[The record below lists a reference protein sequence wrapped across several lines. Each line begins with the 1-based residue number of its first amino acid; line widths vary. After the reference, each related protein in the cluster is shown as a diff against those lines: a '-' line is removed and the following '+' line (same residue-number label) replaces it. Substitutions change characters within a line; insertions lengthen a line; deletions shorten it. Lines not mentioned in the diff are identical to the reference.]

1 MGVIDSHPQRDFRML
16 YNDHHGWLR
25 GWLRKR
31 LGNAGDA
38 ADLAHDTYL
47 RVLAS
52 GSAPQPEDSR
62 RFLTQ
67 IANGL
72 VIDMYRRRRIEAAYL
87 DTLRWLPAPDAPSPE
102 TRALVLETLCEID
115 AMLDRLSAN
124 ARHALLMCKLEGL
137 TYREI
142 AVRLGVSSS
151 SVEKYVASALRACYA
166 TLYGEAA

>member
-1 MGVIDSHPQRDFRML
+1 MGVIESHLQRDVRLL
-16 YNDHHGWLR
+16 YSDHHGWLR

-31 LGNAGDA
+31 LGNASDA

-52 GSAPQPEDSR
+52 GRAPQPEDSR

-72 VIDMYRRRRIEAAYL
+72 VVDMYRRRRIETAYL
-87 DTLRWLPAPDAPSPE
+87 DAIRLLPEPETPSPE
-102 TRALVLETLCEID
+102 ARALVLETLCEID

-124 ARHALLMCKLEGL
+124 TRDALLMCKLEGL

-142 AVRLGVSSS
+142 ADRLRVSTS
-151 SVEKYVASALRACYA
+151 SVEKYVAAALRACYLA
-166 TLYGEAA
+166 QYGEAA

>member
-1 MGVIDSHPQRDFRML
+1 MGVIESHLQRDVRLL
-16 YNDHHGWLR
+16 YSDHHGWLR

-31 LGNAGDA
+31 LGNASDA

-52 GSAPQPEDSR
+52 GRAPQPEDSR

-72 VIDMYRRRRIEAAYL
+72 VVDMYRRRRIETAYL
-87 DTLRWLPAPDAPSPE
+87 DAIRLLPEPEAPSPE

-124 ARHALLMCKLEGL
+124 TRDALLMCKLEGL
-137 TYREI
+137 TYAEI
-142 AVRLGVSSS
+142 ATRLCVSTS
-151 SVEKYVASALRACYA
+151 SVEKYVACALRACYA
-166 TLYGEAA
+166 ALYGEAA